1 MSDITICPIKE
12 HSKILV
18 ATDGSD
24 FSKAAICQAI
34 NLAKIC
40 SSKVYAI
47 SVIEVNPEFVS
58 LASNIIEKME
68 KETKEHLDSVKAQI
82 TKQGL
87 ECETI
92 VHEGEEPYKFIVSEA
107 EKNKVDIIVMGS
119 HGKTGIGRLLM
130 GSVTSRVIGHAPC
143 SVLVVKEKK

>member
-12 HSKILV
+12 HGRILV

-24 FSKAAICQAI
+24 FSKAAVCQAI

-40 SSKVYAI
+40 SSKIYAI
-47 SVIEVNPEFVS
+47 SVVEVNQEFES
-58 LASNIIEKME
+58 LAPDLVEKIED
-68 KETKEHLDSVKAQI
+68 ETRKHLESVKARI
-82 TKQGL
+82 TKEGI

-92 VHEGEEPYKFIVSEA
+92 VHQGEEPYEFIVSEA

-119 HGKTGIGRLLM
+119 HGRTGLKRLLM

>member
-1 MSDITICPIKE
+1 MSDTTICPIKE
-12 HSKILV
+12 HGKILV

-24 FSKAAICQAI
+24 FSKAAVCQAI

-40 SSKVYAI
+40 SSKIYAI
-47 SVIEVNPEFVS
+47 SVVEVNQEFES
-58 LASNIIEKME
+58 LAPDLVEKIED
-68 KETKEHLDSVKAQI
+68 ETRKHLESVKAQI
-82 TKQGL
+82 TEEGL

-92 VHEGEEPYKFIVSEA
+92 VHQGEEPYEFIVSEA
-107 EKNKVDIIVMGS
+107 DKQKADIIVMGS
-119 HGKTGIGRLLM
+119 HGRHGIKRLLM

>member
-1 MSDITICPIKE
+1 MSDTTICPIKE
-12 HSKILV
+12 HGKILV

-24 FSKAAICQAI
+24 FSKAAVCQAI

-40 SSKVYAI
+40 SSKIYAI
-47 SVIEVNPEFVS
+47 SIVEVNQEFES
-58 LASNIIEKME
+58 LAPNVVEKME
-68 KETKEHLDSVKAQI
+68 KETKEHLDGVKAQI
-82 TKQGL
+82 TKEGI

-92 VHEGEEPYKFIVSEA
+92 VHQGEEPYEFIVSEA

-119 HGKTGIGRLLM
+119 HGRTGMRRLLM

>member
-1 MSDITICPIKE
+1 MSDTTICPIKE
-12 HSKILV
+12 HGKILV

-24 FSKAAICQAI
+24 FSKAAVCQAI

-40 SSKVYAI
+40 SSKIYAI
-47 SVIEVNPEFVS
+47 SVVEVNQEFES
-58 LASNIIEKME
+58 LAPNVVEKME
-68 KETKEHLDSVKAQI
+68 KETKEHLDGVKAQI
-82 TKQGL
+82 SKEGI

-92 VHEGEEPYKFIVSEA
+92 VHQGEEPYEFIVSEA
-107 EKNKVDIIVMGS
+107 EKNNVDIIVMGS
-119 HGKTGIGRLLM
+119 HGRTGLKRLLM

>member
-12 HSKILV
+12 HGKILV

-24 FSKAAICQAI
+24 FSKAAVCQAI

-40 SSKVYAI
+40 SSKIYAM
-47 SVIEVNPEFVS
+47 SVIEVNPEFDS
-58 LASNIIEKME
+58 LAPYVVEKME

-82 TKQGL
+82 TKEGL

-119 HGKTGIGRLLM
+119 HGRTGLKRLLM
-130 GSVTSRVIGHAPC
+130 GSVTARVIGHAPC
-143 SVLVVKEKK
+143 SVLVVKENK